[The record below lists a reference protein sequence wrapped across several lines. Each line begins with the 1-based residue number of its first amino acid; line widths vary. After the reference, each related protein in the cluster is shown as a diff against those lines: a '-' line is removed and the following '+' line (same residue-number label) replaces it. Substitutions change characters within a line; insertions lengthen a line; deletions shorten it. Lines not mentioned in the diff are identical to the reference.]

1 MFICSQII
9 SARIKKADPFKKSQ
23 LATLKKQLEDW
34 ANKNDI
40 IIEPQ
45 SEILKKRKK
54 LMVAKTFYECGIV
67 VPVDKK
73 TQVGYRKIPET
84 DGKKT
89 SFHVNS
95 CELNTETYFY
105 LLPQLT

>member
-1 MFICSQII
+1 
-9 SARIKKADPFKKSQ
+9 
-23 LATLKKQLEDW
+23 LKKQLEDW
-34 ANKNDI
+34 ANRNDI

-45 SEILKKRKK
+45 SQILKKRKK
-54 LMVAKTFYECGIV
+54 LMVANTFYECGIV

-84 DGKKT
+84 DGEKN

-95 CELNTETYFY
+95 CELSTEAHFFS
-105 LLPQLT
+105 PS

>member
-1 MFICSQII
+1 MCSQAI
-9 SARIKKADPFKKSQ
+9 SATIKKADPFKQSQ

-45 SEILKKRKK
+45 SQILKKRKK

-73 TQVGYRKIPET
+73 SKVGYRKIPET
-84 DGKKT
+84 DGKKKL
-89 SFHVNS
+89 FS
-95 CELNTETYFY
+95 C
-105 LLPQLT
+105 